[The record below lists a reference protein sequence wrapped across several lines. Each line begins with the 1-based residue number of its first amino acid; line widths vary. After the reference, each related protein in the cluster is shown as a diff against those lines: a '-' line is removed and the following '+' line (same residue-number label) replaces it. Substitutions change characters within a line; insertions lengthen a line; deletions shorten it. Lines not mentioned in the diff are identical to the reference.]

1 MSDPLLRRTL
11 ETLLSPLGK
20 EGELTD
26 SWRDEVNRTL
36 RRWVGSDAAF
46 FRISD
51 RSPTR
56 LDPLSQELLDA
67 RDAYR
72 QGGYRSLDPWATQRV
87 GPGEE
92 LVASFR
98 RLLGDD
104 WKRRS
109 SYYLD
114 YLEPRGVV
122 NYVGA
127 QVGSEFGE
135 FVSLAFFDLRKPE
148 DEAVIARRLR
158 RVHAVLPALKAGLEV
173 WLAMRSR
180 GQPLRTMVDELPE
193 ALLLCDVAGR
203 PVHANSAFSRLV
215 GSDPETTRLRE
226 LLGEIAR
233 DFAMAR
239 VSDVQDLYPRAAA
252 RTVHTARGAYVVRP
266 VVADG
271 RVHGDDPEEEG
282 GVLLMVRQ
290 KHAPH
295 LFRSAPDPTD

>member
-1 MSDPLLRRTL
+1 MNDALLRRTL
-11 ETLLSPLGK
+11 ETLLSPLGR

-26 SWRDEVNRTL
+26 TWRDEVNRCL

-46 FRISD
+46 FRVSD

-56 LDPLSQELLDA
+56 LDPLSQELIDA

-72 QGGYRSLDPWATQRV
+72 HGGYRSLDPWATQRV
-87 GPGEE
+87 GPDEE

-109 SYYLD
+109 TYYLD
-114 YLEPRGVV
+114 YLEPRGIV

-135 FVSLAFFDLRKPE
+135 FVSLAFFDMRKAE

-158 RVHAVLPALKAGLEV
+158 RVHAILPALKAGVEV
-173 WLAMRSR
+173 WLAVRSR
-180 GQPLRTMVDELPE
+180 GGEVHTTVDEVPE

-203 PVHANSAFSRLV
+203 PIHANSALSRMV
-215 GSDPETTRLRE
+215 GSDPEAPRLHE
-226 LLGEIAR
+226 LLGGIAR
-233 DFAMAR
+233 DFALAR
-239 VSDVQDLYPRAAA
+239 ASAVEDLYPRASAH
-252 RTVHTARGAYVVRP
+252 TVHTARGAYVVRP

-271 RVHGDDPEEEG
+271 RVQGEDPDREG
-282 GVLLMVRQ
+282 SVLLMVRQ

-295 LFRSAPDPTD
+295 VFRSGPVLAD